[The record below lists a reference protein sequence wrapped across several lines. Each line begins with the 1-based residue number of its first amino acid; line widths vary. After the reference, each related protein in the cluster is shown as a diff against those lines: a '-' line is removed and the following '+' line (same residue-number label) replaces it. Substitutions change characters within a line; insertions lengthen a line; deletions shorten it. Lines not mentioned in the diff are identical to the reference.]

1 MINLD
6 ATTKSLEVVLAG
18 AITTSQPDIMCNA
31 VDLLDSDQS
40 VSDVV
45 NTDIAANST
54 TAVTIMA
61 APAAGHTRVV
71 KSLTVYNKDTVDAT
85 VTLRKN
91 DNGTFF
97 IITKTTL
104 APGETLVYTSDD

>member
-1 MINLD
+1 MIVLD
-6 ATTKSLEVVLAG
+6 TTTKSLEVILG
-18 AITTSQPDIMCNA
+18 AVITTSQPDITCSA

-54 TAVTIMA
+54 TAVEIMA

-71 KSLTVYNKDTVDAT
+71 KTVTVYNKDTVDAT

-91 DNGTFF
+91 DNGTFY
-97 IITKTTL
+97 ILAKPTL
-104 APGETLVYTSDD
+104 ATGETLIYTAED